1 MKIGI
6 LFVVLALVLAGCS
19 ANSVSEKLDDMGDKV
34 EDGLDK
40 MLNTITTATI
50 TQAQAVTIALEH
62 AGVPQSQITGLK
74 TEYEA
79 DSGHYDVRFL
89 LNGQEY
95 EYEISAKDGKILSFE
110 MDE

>member
-6 LFVVLALVLAGCS
+6 LLLVLVLMLSGCS
-19 ANSVSEKLDDMGDKV
+19 PRSVSEKLEDMGDKV

-40 MLNTITTATI
+40 MLSTVTTATI

-62 AGVPQSQITGLK
+62 AGVSQSQITGLK

-79 DSGHYDVRFL
+79 DSGHYDVHFL
-89 LNGQEY
+89 LDGQEY